1 LKRIQL
7 LYKKSGISIL
17 AINKSSLAEDVWF
30 SDMMIFLLLQDGRE
44 IGLPLEWFP
53 KLRASKKEG
62 LQNWT
67 LIGGGEGIHWEA
79 LDEDILVEALL

>member
-7 LYKKSGISIL
+7 LFKKPGISIL
-17 AINKSSLAEDVWF
+17 AINKSSLAKDVWF
-30 SDMMIFLLLQDGRE
+30 SDMMMFLLLQDGRE
-44 IGLPLEWFP
+44 IGFPLEWFP

-62 LQNWT
+62 LQNWR
-67 LIGGGEGIHWEA
+67 LIGGEGIHWEA